1 MPLARRIRT
10 SPGYL
15 YLKLYL
21 LCSLVSFFQA
31 RPITPL
37 IKAFRR
43 AESTLT
49 HTNAASLAKFY
60 ASMLN
65 RPRGMGERIASVLAE
80 AARLPRRWFDRAKDL
95 AEIRGRIQ
103 EEEID
108 VKRWPELQWD
118 SHVRISRQMHPIE
131 SRFLR
136 QRRRAIAQ
144 SGSLSR
150 LLDLPKDE
158 IVHPKDV
165 PLVSVDCLWRCPVRC
180 VHAALLTAALDFV
193 PLGQIGIG
201 GSGGGYRAKF
211 GFTAG
216 LFALQRGGVW
226 DCAAWSAGVSGSC
239 WTLAAL
245 YTIASH
251 DAQKLLAHYTA
262 VASEGIH
269 PLSRQALDVVARSK
283 RGTYFLLAPLLAKA
297 RSGVVGLGLMDLYA
311 TMTTSYQF
319 LSRSPQ
325 ARPRL
330 SRSTFQWS
338 RVFSRSAL
346 HDGAQPMPILTAVRR
361 DLAVQTP
368 PYQWWEATPIE
379 IGSPE
384 KGAWIPSWSFGRI
397 FERGECKRRLP
408 EMSLALL
415 LGYCT
420 SAPAGPLSGYIS
432 ALLATLP
439 EETLARNLLSRLN
452 AFVQRQ
458 RFEKMWGNPIR
469 AADEP
474 NPLWRGRAPKLDAV
488 THIGQS
494 AATGLESAPRLKLMD
509 SGLANNLPS
518 HIFTM
523 PSRLADVIV
532 AMDYSSDV
540 QTGASLARLS
550 LFGVERGLHLVK
562 RPGLAAKTEEEL
574 EETRHAKASLDASS
588 TSTDFARSFKGKYA
602 QIVDAWPANEQ
613 HPAGLHEAPSDTSR
627 AALPGKDKQSHTIVY
642 CPLLPHACQPL
653 FDPANSEFSNSYNL
667 VWTAEQVGTLAR
679 TAQACVEE
687 EVIGA
692 VRAIVRE
699 HYERRKAARLELAE
713 QRSGHQNAM
722 RHHEGHEA
730 EQERQPSK
738 RARTDQVAAASTKM
752 TKAGDGR
759 DQEPVANV
767 DVRNRTAGYMAPVTR
782 RDFIEAH
789 RVSGLEDSE
798 VYYMARWISRDQA
811 EKWRKELDDLPQWY
825 RPTLKV
831 YGREIKQSRAI
842 AAFSREAGLP
852 LKYSGHEVEMHCP
865 FPPLLDE
872 IAKRLCTKEILG
884 EEVQFNHAMLN
895 RYDDGSV
902 YIGKHSDNLE
912 NQVIVT
918 VSLGAERTFTFEE
931 KKARG
936 VKSTVDKARQ
946 SRKRS
951 LVLESGS
958 VLVMQGDVQ
967 KRFTHEIARESKK
980 SPIYS
985 QPRTSITF
993 RQLVY
998 EKRTVI

>member
-15 YLKLYL
+15 YVKLYL
-21 LCSLVSFFQA
+21 LCSLVSFSQA
-31 RPITPL
+31 RPITRHLDHKQLQRFHRLWSLLPGHVAEREAEAAGRDARKALSGRDKPPWLDDHSSAGPIVPKKPTTAATERMPASASPASPTSAPSSHHTLAALARAARRGDRPFRIPFALKSLAPDSAPYAAL

-43 AESTLT
+43 AESSLT

-65 RPRGMGERIASVLAE
+65 RPRGTGERIASVLAE

-118 SHVRISRQMHPIE
+118 SHVRVSRRMHPIE

-136 QRRRAIAQ
+136 QRRRAVAQ

-158 IVHPKDV
+158 VVHPKDV
-165 PLVSVDCLWRCPVRC
+165 PL
-180 VHAALLTAALDFV
+180 
-193 PLGQIGIG
+193 IGIG

-216 LFALQRGGVW
+216 LLALQRGGVW

-262 VASEGIH
+262 VASEGFH

-283 RGTYFLLAPLLAKA
+283 RGTYFLLAPLIAKA

-474 NPLWRGRAPKLDAV
+474 NPLWRGRAPPKLGA
-488 THIGQS
+488 GEC
-494 AATGLESAPRLKLMD
+494 AATALENAPRLKLMD

-518 HIFTM
+518 HIFSM

-562 RPGLAAKTEEEL
+562 RPGLAEKTEEEL
-574 EETRHAKASLDASS
+574 EETRCARGSLDASP
-588 TSTDFARSFKGKYA
+588 TSTDFARSFKAKYA
-602 QIVDAWPANEQ
+602 QIVDAWPANEE
-613 HPAGLHEAPSDTSR
+613 HPAGLHEAPSDV
-627 AALPGKDKQSHTIVY
+627 ALPGKDKQSHTIVY
-642 CPLLPHACQPL
+642 CPLLPHACQPH

-692 VRAIVRE
+692 VRVVVRE
-699 HYERRKAARLELAE
+699 HYERRKAARLELA
-713 QRSGHQNAM
+713 RNAM
-722 RHHEGHEA
+722 R
-730 EQERQPSK
+730 
-738 RARTDQVAAASTKM
+738 
-752 TKAGDGR
+752 
-759 DQEPVANV
+759 
-767 DVRNRTAGYMAPVTR
+767 
-782 RDFIEAH
+782 
-789 RVSGLEDSE
+789 
-798 VYYMARWISRDQA
+798 
-811 EKWRKELDDLPQWY
+811 
-825 RPTLKV
+825 
-831 YGREIKQSRAI
+831 
-842 AAFSREAGLP
+842 
-852 LKYSGHEVEMHCP
+852 
-865 FPPLLDE
+865 
-872 IAKRLCTKEILG
+872 
-884 EEVQFNHAMLN
+884 
-895 RYDDGSV
+895 
-902 YIGKHSDNLE
+902 
-912 NQVIVT
+912 
-918 VSLGAERTFTFEE
+918 
-931 KKARG
+931 
-936 VKSTVDKARQ
+936 
-946 SRKRS
+946 
-951 LVLESGS
+951 
-958 VLVMQGDVQ
+958 
-967 KRFTHEIARESKK
+967 
-980 SPIYS
+980 
-985 QPRTSITF
+985 
-993 RQLVY
+993 
-998 EKRTVI
+998 